1 MEDDD
6 LFSEFNLQPSR
17 PKPKEFLNKKHPRSH
32 NSSLNAQPSSSYI
45 PDTSIT
51 SIPFENNEKVEN
63 VLLRKHITTILPK
76 FNPSDYENA
85 TVNNENDPSTFLGTT
100 IETNHFKGGIHETIY
115 PENYDKTS
123 HATTYNN
130 NIKSSSL
137 SSTSPPKP
145 AHTFPFELDEFQ
157 KHAVNC
163 LEKHQSVL
171 VSAHTSAGKT
181 VVAQYAIAM
190 ALRDK
195 QRVIYTS
202 PIKALSN
209 QKYRELEHDF
219 KDVGLMT
226 GDVTRNPDASCIVMT
241 TEILRNMLFK
251 GSEITRE
258 MAWVI
263 FDEVHYMRD
272 KERGVVWE
280 ETIILLSNK
289 INYVFLSATIPNAR
303 EFAMWIA
310 KIKSQPCNV
319 VYTEY
324 RPVPL
329 QHYIHPT
336 GGTGIYLVVNAK
348 GEFKEN
354 NFQKAL
360 DVIKN
365 ENKLDK
371 KKDMKQDSKLD
382 TKKHLKRI
390 VTLIKNENLC
400 PAIVFSFS
408 KKDCEDNAIS
418 LSKMDFTTK
427 EEKELIDLIYTNAIQ
442 TLSEEDMNLP
452 AIQSML
458 TILKRGFGIHH
469 GGMLPIVKECVELLF
484 QEGLIK
490 VLFSTET
497 FSMGINMPAK
507 TVVFT
512 SVEKWDGEQHR
523 WLAGSEYIQMS
534 GRAGRRGIDDK
545 GITIMMLN
553 KNLDIESCKGMLK
566 GQAAPLESSFHLNY
580 NQLLNL
586 MRLEGMESEYIVKR
600 SFRQFQNMRAVPKL
614 KHNLGVLYSK
624 YMSIDKGDYDRDYM
638 LYEIYSLYKKIET
651 IDEDIH
657 DKVITPSNVIP
668 FLRFGRLVKVKGFGY
683 GIVVSYKK
691 TDIEIAETKKQELQT
706 QFKHKGKHN
715 ESDTNENTFHIDYVI
730 DVIVYISPYTESNSR
745 VIPAD
750 ISEGN
755 GTLGIVPFALNA
767 LEGVS
772 AIIAQIPLKL
782 KENENM
788 KLTEKIFMEVMKRHN
803 NTLPLMD
810 PIKDMQI
817 IDKKLIALVN
827 NKSALEQRIN
837 EIKNEFHSTY
847 GTHVDDSVLNEY
859 INKVKLRDDI
869 NALITAITN
878 HQKIVLED
886 EFTCMKRVLRRLDFV
901 NENEILSTKG
911 QVGCNISAGDE
922 LLLTE
927 MLFNGSL
934 NEVEGDY
941 LVAFL
946 TCFLTNENSGGNT
959 PNGLEGNTSN
969 SETDYESVKKLK
981 DLFNK
986 LKENAQRVNDVL
998 VDCKVP
1004 FDKTNEY
1011 VDKFKSDYMLPVFM
1025 WLNGKNIGD
1034 ICVNIYEG
1042 NFIRIIRRLDELIK
1056 ELVESSELIGIT
1068 DLKDKLN
1075 TSAVK
1080 LRRGLPF
1087 AASLY
1092 LPAN

>member
-6 LFSEFNLQPSR
+6 LFSEFNLQSSR
-17 PKPKEFLNKKHPRSH
+17 SKPKEFLNKKHPRS
-32 NSSLNAQPSSSYI
+32 NVQPPLISSSSSFI

-51 SIPFENNEKVEN
+51 SIPLENNEKIEN
-63 VLLRKHITTILPK
+63 VLLRKHITNILPK
-76 FNPSDYENA
+76 YNASDYENE
-85 TVNNENDPSTFLGTT
+85 TINNENDPSTFLGTT

-115 PENYDKTS
+115 PENYNKTS
-123 HATTYNN
+123 YNN
-130 NIKSSSL
+130 NTKPSSS
-137 SSTSPPKP
+137 SSTPFKP

-163 LEKHQSVL
+163 LEQHQSVL

-319 VYTEY
+319 VYTDY

-365 ENKLDK
+365 ENKIDK
-371 KKDMKQDSKLD
+371 KKDMKQDNKLD

-418 LSKMDFTTK
+418 LSKMDFTSK
-427 EEKELIDLIYTNAIQ
+427 EEKDLIELIYTNAIQ

-458 TILKRGFGIHH
+458 TILKKGFGIHH

-490 VLFSTET
+490 ILFSTET

-600 SFRQFQNMRAVPKL
+600 SFRQFQNMRSVPKL

-624 YMSIDKGDYDRDYM
+624 YMSVDKGDYDRDYM

-651 IDEDIH
+651 INDDVH
-657 DKVITPSNVIP
+657 DKVITPPNVIP

-691 TDIEIAETKKQELQT
+691 TDIDIVETKRQEL
-706 QFKHKGKHN
+706 HKQLKYKNKGQYIHTNNNNN
-715 ESDTNENTFHIDYVI
+715 ELDNNENTLHIDYII
-730 DVIVYISPYTESNSR
+730 DTIVYISPYTESNSR
-745 VIPAD
+745 VIPAN

-772 AIIAQIPLKL
+772 PIIAQIPLKL

-788 KLTEKIFMEVMKRHN
+788 KLTEKIFLEVMKRHN

-817 IDKKLIALVN
+817 IDKELISMIN
-827 NKSALEQRIN
+827 NKSTLEKRIT

-847 GTHVDDSVLNEY
+847 NIHVDDSVLNEY
-859 INKVKLRDDI
+859 INKVKLRDEI
-869 NALITAITN
+869 NALITTITN

-911 QVGCNISAGDE
+911 HVGCNISAGDE

-946 TCFLTNENSGGNT
+946 TCFLTNENSSGNS
-959 PNGLEGNTSN
+959 PNGLEGNNSSSN
-969 SETDYESVKKLK
+969 SEGDSGSIKKLK

-1004 FDKTNEY
+1004 FDKNNEY

-1056 ELVESSELIGIT
+1056 DLVESSELIGIT

-1080 LRRGLPF
+1080 L
-1087 AASLY
+1087 
-1092 LPAN
+1092 

>member
-6 LFSEFNLQPSR
+6 LFSEFNLQPSNS
-17 PKPKEFLNKKHPRSH
+17 KPKQYLNKKHPRS
-32 NSSLNAQPSSSYI
+32 NNQQQFISSPTSFI

-51 SIPFENNEKVEN
+51 SIPLENNEKIEN
-63 VLLRKHITTILPK
+63 VLLRKNITNILPK
-76 FNPSDYENA
+76 YNASDYENE
-85 TVNNENDPSTFLGTT
+85 TINNENDPSTFLGTT

-115 PENYDKTS
+115 PENYNKTS
-123 HATTYNN
+123 HNN
-130 NIKSSSL
+130 NIKSPS
-137 SSTSPPKP
+137 SSTPFKP
-145 AHTFPFELDEFQ
+145 AHTFPFELDDFQ

-163 LEKHQSVL
+163 LEQHQSVL

-319 VYTEY
+319 VYTDY

-329 QHYIHPT
+329 QHYIHPA

-348 GEFKEN
+348 GEFKEK

-365 ENKLDK
+365 GNKIGE
-371 KKDMKQDSKLD
+371 KKDMKQDNKLD
-382 TKKHLKRI
+382 TKKNLKRI

-418 LSKMDFTTK
+418 LSKMDFTSK
-427 EEKELIDLIYTNAIQ
+427 EEKELIELIYTNAIQ

-490 VLFSTET
+490 ILFSTET

-600 SFRQFQNMRAVPKL
+600 SFRQFQNMRSVPKL

-624 YMSIDKGDYDRDYM
+624 YLSIDKGDYDRDYM
-638 LYEIYSLYKKIET
+638 LYEIYSVYKKIET
-651 IDEDIH
+651 INDDIH
-657 DKVITPSNVIP
+657 VKVITPKNVIP
-668 FLRFGRLVKVKGFGY
+668 FLRFGRFVKVNGFGY
-683 GIVVSYKK
+683 GIVVSYQKK
-691 TDIEIAETKKQELQT
+691 NLEVAETKKQELYKQL
-706 QFKHKGKHN
+706 KCKNDN
-715 ESDTNENTFHIDYVI
+715 EKTSTIEYVVDTL
-730 DVIVYISPYTESNSR
+730 VYISPYTEANSR
-745 VIPAD
+745 VIPAN

-755 GTLGIVPFALNA
+755 GILGIVPFALNA

-772 AIIAQIPLKL
+772 PFTANIPVNL

-788 KLTEKIFMEVMKRHN
+788 KLTERIFMEIMKRN
-803 NTLPLMD
+803 NNILPLMD

-817 IDKKLIALVN
+817 IDKELVALVN
-827 NKSALEQRIN
+827 NKTTLEKRIT
-837 EIKNEFHSTY
+837 EIKNEFYSTY
-847 GTHVDDSVLNEY
+847 NINVDDTVLNEY
-859 INKVKLRDDI
+859 INKVKLRDEI
-869 NALITAITN
+869 NSLISTITN
-878 HQKIVLED
+878 HQKIILED
-886 EFTCMKRVLRRLDFV
+886 ECTCMKRVLRRLDFV

-911 QVGCNISAGDE
+911 HVGCNISAGDE

-934 NEVEGDY
+934 NEVEGDF

-946 TCFLTNENSGGNT
+946 TCFLTNENSSGNS
-959 PNGLEGNTSN
+959 PNGLEGNNGGNN
-969 SETDYESVKKLK
+969 SETDSGSIKKLK
-981 DLFNK
+981 DLFNR
-986 LKENAQRVNDVL
+986 LKENAQRVNEVL

-1004 FDKTNEY
+1004 FDKNNEY

-1034 ICVNIYEG
+1034 ICTNIYEG